1 VEGLLHAINIGN
13 WSFVQSADLPL
24 SRHSP
29 SPSASPSPSPSSPQ
43 LNESDFLS
51 VVLSSD
57 VIEHP
62 SDSIFDSKS
71 TSSTSAFLS
80 LSSNSVHSNSSNS
93 SSLAVKTQEGEE
105 DIVID
110 ENQESIQR
118 KIGRRGVE
126 KVMADIFIV
135 D

>member
-1 VEGLLHAINIGN
+1 
-13 WSFVQSADLPL
+13 
-24 SRHSP
+24 
-29 SPSASPSPSPSSPQ
+29 
-43 LNESDFLS
+43 
-51 VVLSSD
+51 
-57 VIEHP
+57 
-62 SDSIFDSKS
+62 
-71 TSSTSAFLS
+71 
-80 LSSNSVHSNSSNS
+80 
-93 SSLAVKTQEGEE
+93 LAVKTQEGEE